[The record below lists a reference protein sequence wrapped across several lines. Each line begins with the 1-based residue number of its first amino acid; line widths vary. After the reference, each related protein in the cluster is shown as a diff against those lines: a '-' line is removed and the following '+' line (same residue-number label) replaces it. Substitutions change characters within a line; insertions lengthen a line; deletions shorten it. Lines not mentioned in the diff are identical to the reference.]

1 MIFSDL
7 LADQFNFTLF
17 SKNVVHTAVSL
28 VFCKTRIHPIRI
40 NFIFMLGSA
49 GVNWP
54 KMTLECYRV
63 PKYARKLGEN
73 QQFRTQT
80 PGLTVTLAEVLTKL
94 ALFELNSI
102 LSAKKIYFW

>member
-1 MIFSDL
+1 
-7 LADQFNFTLF
+7 
-17 SKNVVHTAVSL
+17 
-28 VFCKTRIHPIRI
+28 
-40 NFIFMLGSA
+40 MLGSA

-80 PGLTVTLAEVLTKL
+80 PGLTVTLAEVLTKV
-94 ALFELNSI
+94 ALFELIQFFPRRKYIFGDFNRYAISWN
-102 LSAKKIYFW
+102 K